1 MKHLDFSIIV
11 IIVGTLILF
20 TSILRSILISK
31 SYNYIEIQ
39 KEYLFDSC
47 HSISR
52 YCKELGIQLMN
63 QLPKYNFT
71 AKEMGLNQSHYC
83 TNLVFSNAS
92 NSPIQYLLKYSHLR
106 NDKVSLDYL
115 DFFINFNETL
125 LLFHSQMDELSRQIT
140 SLLPMHVRLFTSKK
154 DLAYTVC
161 NVSVELINIK
171 NPIFSFIYSSPAGRV
186 QNTVEIEITTTILN
200 DLISEISKNLNFQ
213 AQNQLQRNAM
223 TNDLRNAI
231 KARDNY
237 TCCIC
242 GNSVLNEPNLLLE
255 VDHIIPISKDGKT
268 TPENLQTLCWR
279 CNRSKGNK

>member
-1 MKHLDFSIIV
+1 MKHLDFSII
-11 IIVGTLILF
+11 IIIIGILILF
-20 TSILRSILISK
+20 TSILKAILVSK
-31 SYNYIEIQ
+31 SNDYIESQ
-39 KEYLFDSC
+39 KENLFNSC
-47 HSISR
+47 YSISS
-52 YCKELGIQLMN
+52 YCKEIGIQLVN

-71 AKEMGLNQSHYC
+71 VKEIGLNQSHYC
-83 TNLVFSNAS
+83 TNLIISKAS
-92 NSPIQYLLKYSHLR
+92 NNPIQYLLKYSNLR
-106 NDKVSLDYL
+106 NDKASLDHL
-115 DFFINFNETL
+115 DFFIDFNKRL
-125 LLFHSQMDELSRQIT
+125 LLFHSQMDELSKQIT
-140 SLLPMHVRLFTSKK
+140 SSLPMHIRLFASKK

-200 DLISEISKNLNFQ
+200 NLISEISKNLNFQ
-213 AQNQLQRNAM
+213 SQNQLQRNAM
-223 TNDLRNAI
+223 TSDLRNAI

-279 CNRSKGNK
+279 CNRSKGSQ